1 MLVPGGDSLT
11 KESQKP
17 EMSSS
22 DELAIA
28 FLRAWEAELSDDFPF
43 SQEEIK
49 VIKCNL
55 YGVVTERYS
64 KTGEMSFT
72 DKELKQAIEAARELV
87 KPANHSRKSAQ
98 SVNQLCFNFVGL
110 FLDKWKDRANFTEE
124 EHSVIFAHLYAS
136 TVLRYEASHCSTLK
150 FTKRELKAAK
160 DFVLRHRSKQEREAK
175 ADERDRRI
183 RALRARLG
191 SAVESRVII
200 HD

>member
-11 KESQKP
+11 KTSQKT
-17 EMSSS
+17 EITST

-43 SQEEIK
+43 SQEEMK

-55 YGVVTERYS
+55 YGVVVERYS

-72 DKELKQAIEAARELV
+72 DKELKQAIETSRELV
-87 KPANHSRKSAQ
+87 KPQNHSRKAVE
-98 SVNQLCFNFVGL
+98 SVNQLCFNFVAL
-110 FLDKWKDRANFTEE
+110 FLNQWKEQKDFTDEE
-124 EHSVIFAHLYAS
+124 CNVIFAHLYAS
-136 TVLRYEASHCSTLK
+136 TVMRYEASHCSTLK

-160 DFVLRHRSKQEREAK
+160 DFVLRHRVKQEKEAK

-191 SAVESRVII
+191 SAVESRVVI
-200 HD
+200 HE